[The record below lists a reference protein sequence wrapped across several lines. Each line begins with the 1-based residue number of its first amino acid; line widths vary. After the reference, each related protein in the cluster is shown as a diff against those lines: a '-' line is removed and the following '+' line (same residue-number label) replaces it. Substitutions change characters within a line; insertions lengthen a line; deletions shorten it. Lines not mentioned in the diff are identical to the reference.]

1 MGREI
6 KGTVSR
12 GGSSSVQ
19 CQWREVKSS
28 VMFQGRG
35 SQVHSV
41 SGREI
46 ECTVSKEGKL
56 SVQCQVKIS
65 QVYSIKGREV
75 KCTVSREGN

>member
-1 MGREI
+1 
-6 KGTVSR
+6 
-12 GGSSSVQ
+12 
-19 CQWREVKSS
+19 
-28 VMFQGRG
+28 MFQGRG